1 MPNEFKGTGN
11 LGKTPELKYIENK
24 DGQRAVANFSIRF
37 NRDKRQENGEY
48 VDNGGFW
55 LDTAVFGPQAERV
68 AKVLSKGA
76 RVYAEG
82 SLKQQTW
89 EKDGEQFSK
98 LVLEASYVAPDLLGI
113 ESISYHSK
121 ESKAQPSSSQTTS
134 SQTQAESNADFDYEN
149 EADF

>member
-11 LGKTPELKYIENK
+11 LGKTPELKYIETK
-24 DGQRAVANFSIRF
+24 EGQRAVANFSIRF
-37 NRDKRQENGEY
+37 NRDKRLENGEY

-55 LDTAVFGPQAERV
+55 MDTAVFGPQAERV

-89 EKDGEQFSK
+89 EKEGEHFSK
-98 LVLEASYVAPDLLGI
+98 LVLEASYIAPDLLGI
-113 ESISYHSK
+113 ESIAYHSREGK
-121 ESKAQPSSSQTTS
+121 EHKPAQSSQ
-134 SQTQAESNADFDYEN
+134 SQTNESENFDYEH